1 MNKIENSLGNYF
13 KRPYMRK
20 NYDNN
25 KIFEKMVIEEGK
37 EDKKINISNEIKKKK
52 LNNNIN
58 INNLQEI

>member
-1 MNKIENSLGNYF
+1 
-13 KRPYMRK
+13 MRK

>member
-1 MNKIENSLGNYF
+1 MNLDSYF

-25 KIFEKMVIEEGK
+25 KIFEKIINEEEK
-37 EDKKINISNEIKKKK
+37 EDKKINITNEMKKKK